1 MTAKGDR
8 DRKSGSEEARNELVN
23 ELKYLRSL
31 VRDVGEG
38 YIMRKEGE
46 IETLLGYLESLPPR
60 AVRLASRG
68 WLRELRNLP
77 VKPEKGRLKDLK
89 RIDTLLEEFLDS
101 VIDLHEVERRAA
113 RPKSSGKAKG
123 TAVAEPPPAG
133 GEG

>member
-1 MTAKGDR
+1 MIAKGDR
-8 DRKSGSEEARNELVN
+8 DRKSGSEEARTELVS

-38 YIMRKEGE
+38 YILRKEGE

-101 VIDLHEVERRAA
+101 VIDLHEVARRDA
-113 RPKSSGKAKG
+113 RPKSSGKTKG
-123 TAVAEPPPAG
+123 PAVTEQPSVG
-133 GEG
+133 VEG